1 MSFNNFKTY
10 GDSPRDAFETF
21 CTQLFERYL
30 KRKYGSDLV
39 KFRVVN
45 GAGGD
50 GGIEAYGEI
59 ANGDIIAVQAKWFP
73 STMEDSQI
81 KQIHKSITMATRMR
95 NIKEYII
102 CVPRAINSIKIG
114 KGQIPITNTEESRV
128 DKLTAEVQTAHTA
141 TTFTWWFEQDL
152 EIQLL
157 ESDNEGMHRFWFE
170 REIISMQQLINR
182 FDLERHAWINKR
194 YTPEL
199 HGSGVIQEHIG
210 QVLYNEAHR
219 KELLSYI
226 NAESRVLLTATS
238 LIPRFRATIDEDS
251 KLSVDLDILYES
263 VRDNLSAFLPLTS
276 AINSGISPLPS
287 VFFKQMQV
295 TEEMLETLEAI
306 IPCDRQFGVLRRLIE
321 NLNRIHDVDLKNVT
335 ERAIADS
342 SQIGRLFLGN
352 SGTGKTHAFSNTVDI
367 RLRNDKAPAIII
379 RAKGSLCDSWTS
391 LLKKAI
397 DIDGWNTNEILSA
410 LETLSIRTDH
420 NDSKL
425 LEAGAE
431 VNKEVTKVVI
441 CVDGLEEDIE
451 HWSEWYERIREG
463 VELSSRYPRI
473 RFVYTARPYFLDRS
487 EVPKDMNFKVV
498 YLPAEGDIPVFDV
511 MDNYFSPKH
520 YNIVVEPKSLIRGI
534 DSLYALRLFCELYE
548 GRILTADS
556 EILTAEKGLLDE
568 KIERIEKEFRP
579 FKSTVKARKPVRD
592 TIIVFSEIFLRES
605 EIEHDILFNIL
616 KDDKLAYLGHDDVEQ
631 VIEFLV
637 NNGFLSRSE
646 IPTGTGLL
654 RTTKITYTLTY
665 QSIMELIMAEKYTTA
680 IANGEIQSIPSHL
693 LKISGE
699 GEGMRK
705 NRLENERIVQQIV
718 NNLFHEHDILIGR
731 DGALN
736 LGIEPQTVVELQ
748 TKAMIKI
755 PKDVAENFKENI
767 TESFFRD
774 HKSRFFVF
782 KTLIFPSASSS
793 NHYFGAEFLHEIL
806 MKQAT
811 AFDREKVWLGWDSL
825 DIHELGVSEENQF
838 YRYDLKSVIDPNG
851 EGPLYLP
858 EFALYNE
865 VPLIYGWALTT
876 LDQSLRERLR
886 ISLTSWGIGQPMEFY
901 SLLKKL
907 FSVNDPQVQEDLAS
921 IALGIASRIK
931 GNDELKVLAEWALE
945 NVFGPAEV
953 NENIIVRMGF
963 RALVEK
969 AYLMGAISL
978 NEVVKARPKMAVALK
993 LLPIDNNALEI
1004 GGDEIYP
1011 IVHDL
1016 AWYVIKRAY
1025 NDFME
1030 YESVES
1036 ESEPEN
1042 ITESFLKKYLDHFN
1056 LESLDVYSWT
1066 VSSAIGYMKSLGFSR
1081 TSQNGN
1087 GYTEATHGSKSKN
1100 FTLEEKY
1107 TWLAV
1112 HHLQAYLSDNLPLEK
1127 NGLFLD
1133 DYMKINNIDN
1143 PAEELTN
1150 AAQVKVPDIEDNW
1163 LIKESLAPE
1172 MIENGSYDEQI
1183 EYAVNSEPIVNFQNW
1198 IEFQNDDLFSSGKDK
1213 DWLALFN
1220 YTSVHDSKA
1229 YISSSV
1235 DIRGVLIEKGHIED
1249 LTDLVENHHDASYFV
1264 ERIDGMVG
1272 SPDTDTYSNPSDVVW
1287 MQWINEIESGETI
1300 YYPSIHE
1307 EKEIK
1312 YTVTS
1317 VTRETIDG
1325 EEETYIPSKIIREF
1339 LGITE
1344 MNNNVFFDEN
1354 NNVMAINQVLS
1365 KSNYDRQEMTLVPK
1379 REFLTKLEANGLEIV
1394 WFVDLFRSKN
1404 ALNQRIKSDR
1414 HPMKTR
1420 KYLIYYENNQLKSK
1434 KFWDAR
1440 FSNKRDKLGEV

>member
-73 STMEDSQI
+73 GTMEDSQI
-81 KQIHKSITMATRMR
+81 KQIGKSITMATRMR

-114 KGQIPITNTEESRV
+114 KGQIPATNTEESRV
-128 DKLTAEVQTAHTA
+128 DKLTSEAQIAHTS

-152 EIQLL
+152 ENQLM
-157 ESDNEGMHRFWFE
+157 ESDNEGMHRFWFD
-170 REIISMQQLINR
+170 RELISMQQLINR
-182 FDLERHAWINKR
+182 FDLERRAWINKR

-210 QVLYNEAHR
+210 QVLNNGAHR
-219 KELLSYI
+219 KELLSYLI
-226 NAESRVLLTATS
+226 DESKILLTATN
-238 LIPRFRATIDEDS
+238 LIPRFRATIVDNS
-251 KLSVDLDILYES
+251 KLSVDLEVLYES
-263 VRDNLSAFLPLTS
+263 VRENLSAFLPFS
-276 AINSGISPLPS
+276 NAIDSGISPLPS
-287 VFFKQMQV
+287 VFFKEMQV
-295 TEEMLETLEAI
+295 SEEMLKALEAI
-306 IPCDRQFGVLRRLIE
+306 IPSDRQLGVLRRLIE
-321 NLNRIHDVDLKNVT
+321 NLNRVKELDLQNVT
-335 ERAIADS
+335 ERVIADS

-352 SGTGKTHAFSNTVDI
+352 SGTGKTHAFSNTVDV
-367 RLRNDKAPAIII
+367 RLRDDKAPAIII
-379 RAKGSLCDSWTS
+379 RAKGSLCDNWTS

-410 LETLSIRTDH
+410 LETLAVRTDH

-425 LEAGAE
+425 LEAGEE
-431 VNKEVTKVVI
+431 VKKELAKVVI
-441 CVDGLEEDIE
+441 CVDGLEEDID

-473 RFVYTARPYFLDRS
+473 RFVYTARPYFLDSS
-487 EVPKDMNFKVV
+487 EVPKDMNFRVV
-498 YLPAEGDIPVFDV
+498 NLPAEGDIPVFDV
-511 MDNYFSPKH
+511 MDRYFNPDQ

-548 GRILTADS
+548 DKTLTAES
-556 EILTAEKGLLDE
+556 EILTAEKDLLNE
-568 KIERIEKEFRP
+568 KIERIEKEFRT
-579 FKSTVKARKPVRD
+579 FKNAGPARRPIRD
-592 TIIVFSEIFLRES
+592 TINVFSEVFLRES
-605 EIEHDILFNIL
+605 EIEHDILFNML
-616 KDDKLAYLGHDDVEQ
+616 KDDKLAYLGHDDVEK

-646 IPTGTGLL
+646 VPTGTGLL
-654 RTTKITYTLTY
+654 RTTEITYTLTY

-680 IANGEIQSIPSHL
+680 IANGEIQSVPSHL

-699 GEGMRK
+699 GDGKK
-705 NRLENERIVQQIV
+705 NHLENERIVQQIV
-718 NNLFHEHDILIGR
+718 NNLFHEHDLLIGR
-731 DGALN
+731 DGTLDV
-736 LGIEPQTVVELQ
+736 GIESQTVGELQ

-755 PKDVAENFKENI
+755 PKEVAGNFRENV

-782 KTLIFPSASSS
+782 KTLIFPSALSS
-793 NHYFGAEFLHEIL
+793 NYYFGAEFLHEIL
-806 MKQAT
+806 MNQAT
-811 AFDREKVWLGWDSL
+811 AFEREKVWLGWDSL
-825 DIHELGVSEENQF
+825 DIHELGVPEKDEF
-838 YRYDLKSVIDPNG
+838 YKYDLKSVIDPNG

-865 VPLIYGWALTT
+865 VPLVYGWALTT

-886 ISLTSWGIGQPMEFY
+886 VSLTSWGISQPMEFNK
-901 SLLKKL
+901 LLIKL
-907 FSVNDPQVQEDLAS
+907 FSVNDPQIQEDLAS

-931 GNDELKVLAEWALE
+931 GTNELKALAEWALE
-945 NVFGPAEV
+945 NVFGFDEI

-963 RALVEK
+963 RAVVEK
-969 AYLMGAISL
+969 AYLIRAISVD
-978 NEVVKARPKMAVALK
+978 EVLKARPKMTVALK
-993 LLPIDNNALEI
+993 LIPVDSDALEI
-1004 GGDEIYP
+1004 GGEEIYP

-1016 AWYVIKRAY
+1016 AWYVIKRAS

-1030 YESVES
+1030 YESVGP

-1042 ITESFLKKYLDHFN
+1042 NTESFLKKYLDHFN

-1066 VSSAIGYMKSLGFSR
+1066 VSSAIGYIKSLGFSR

-1112 HHLQAYLSDNLPLEK
+1112 HHIQAYLSDNLPLEK

-1143 PAEELTN
+1143 PAEELPN
-1150 AAQVKVPDIEDNW
+1150 AAQVEMPDIEDNW

-1172 MIENGSYDEQI
+1172 MVGDGTFDEQI
-1183 EYAVNSEPIVNFQNW
+1183 EYAVNSEPTVKFQNW
-1198 IEFQNDDLFSSGKDK
+1198 IEFKDDELYSSGKDK

-1220 YTSVHDSKA
+1220 YTSVHDSQA
-1229 YISSSV
+1229 YITASV

-1249 LTDLVENHHDASYFV
+1249 LTDLVENHHDASHFV

-1287 MQWINEIESGETI
+1287 MQWINEIESGEKI

-1307 EKEIK
+1307 EKDIK

-1317 VTRETIDG
+1317 VTRETVDG
-1325 EEETYIPSKIIREF
+1325 EEETYIPSKIVREF

-1344 MNNNVFFDEN
+1344 MNNGVFFDGN
-1354 NNVMAINQVLS
+1354 DNVMAINHILS
-1365 KSNYDRQEMTLVPK
+1365 RSNYDRQEMTLVPK
-1379 REFLTKLEANGLEIV
+1379 TEFLTKLEANGLEIV
-1394 WFVDLFRSKN
+1394 WFVDLYRSKN
-1404 ALNQRIKSDR
+1404 ALNQKIKSDQ

-1420 KYLIYYENNQLKSK
+1420 KYLVYYENNQLKSK

-1440 FSNKRDKLGEV
+1440 FSNRRDKHGEV